1 MIKMKELN
9 QFLSRHKRSVLL
21 ISTLVL
27 VVVLVINLVVTNSVL
42 NAGEQD
48 AEAVSVSNINPKYN
62 ELMKKGAIALSDGS
76 STSNTIAS
84 TAEKKEEKKATSA
97 ATSST
102 TAPATTQP
110 PSSYTDENVPFATAV
125 PAASPA
131 DYQSQWDQGFL
142 VAIDNPD
149 PSYSCPHISLTD
161 DDRDLLE
168 RLCMGEFG
176 SGGFI
181 GAALIAQ
188 CVKDAM
194 CFDGYATVAD
204 VIQYC
209 RYDGS
214 TDIGTNDACR
224 QAVRYVFDDNC
235 DAVQHRIMY
244 MYNPYMVKSAF
255 HESQNFILSYQ
266 GVRFFDRWGY

>member
-76 STSNTIAS
+76 STSSTIAS

>member
-1 MIKMKELN
+1 MIKMNEIN
-9 QFLSRHKRSVLL
+9 QFLTRHKRPVLL

-76 STSNTIAS
+76 STANTIAS
-84 TAEKKEEKKATSA
+84 TAEKKEEKKAASA
-97 ATSST
+97 AISST

-131 DYQSQWDQGFL
+131 DYQTQWDQGFL

-149 PSYSCPHISLTD
+149 PSYSCPHVSLTD

>member
-1 MIKMKELN
+1 MIKMNEIN
-9 QFLSRHKRSVLL
+9 QFLTRHKRSVLL

-62 ELMKKGAIALSDGS
+62 ELMKRGAIALSDGS

-97 ATSST
+97 AMSST